1 MLQKMITSLKS
12 KKGASIIELLLIVG
26 GVLLIASL
34 GIQTFRSSFNSV
46 TDTVTDEIENA
57 QNVYNIN

>member
-34 GIQTFRSSFNSV
+34 GIQTFRGSFNSV

>member
-1 MLQKMITSLKS
+1 MLRKMITSLKS

-34 GIQTFRSSFNSV
+34 GIQTFRGSFNSV

>member
-1 MLQKMITSLKS
+1 MLKKMITSLKS

-34 GIQTFRSSFNSV
+34 GIQTFRGSFNSV